1 MEIAPPTLMTTEPN
15 LKLLSTMQTTLFPI
29 KYYQAHVYNHS
40 ETFGRL
46 LESAKHLLRDTDG
59 RWNCNV
65 QTTHFEESDVID
77 PQELVD
83 FLYPYLFQYFPRNVN
98 IEVVNSWLNVYNNG
112 CSQEPH
118 NHVNFPDFIN
128 FSGVIFVR
136 FDETKDGKFYFENMN
151 LDHTI
156 LGYTHIFEQP
166 HIVEP
171 DVKEG
176 DLLLFPAFVRH
187 GVRMQNNDT
196 NRMTLSFNLA
206 VTPAEVD
213 Q

>member
-1 MEIAPPTLMTTEPN
+1 M
-15 LKLLSTMQTTLFPI
+15 
-29 KYYQAHVYNHS
+29 
-40 ETFGRL
+40 
-46 LESAKHLLRDTDG
+46 ESAKHLLRDTDG

-83 FLYPYLFQYFPRNVN
+83 FLYPYLFQYFPRNVK